1 MRHDLRRYLL
11 WLIPLLI
18 LLLGIAGYFG
28 VQLYGDLTSTLAV
41 EVMPG
46 PATEPGDLS
55 NMPAIEDTTFVE
67 RRLREAGL
75 NEIPILGDTAVA
87 GHLARLENGEVGEET
102 LLQYADNLIYL
113 NEYTTTN
120 GGSIPTSFWD
130 VKSPEMIENGWDE
143 YGVVQQIAVPD
154 AEPYLLLLTK
164 GYGRFLQFK
173 AAEASGDDT
182 ALDAAL
188 DMFALVEDYWEDYWT
203 AVTPTSDDAVSAEE
217 TRGVA
222 NGKLL
227 VWQSLVAGSTRI
239 NPLTNKPMFSH
250 SIFARDNVGT
260 MYQYD
265 LGEAMSIADVWGV
278 TGFAPQFV
286 GTPENNNQ
294 VEHMSISMVLQMVLE
309 EPVTI
314 LAAIEEEKVVAGQ
327 ADAAEANADMA
338 LNSAIHNE
346 FASSFA
352 ENGLQAVEHLRCF
365 LNEMEQASDC

>member
-1 MRHDLRRYLL
+1 MKRDLRRHLI
-11 WLIPLLI
+11 WLMPLLI
-18 LLLGIAGYFG
+18 LILGIAGYYG
-28 VQLYGDLTSTLAV
+28 VRLYEELTASLAV

-46 PATEPGDLS
+46 PATEPGDLA
-55 NMPAIEDTTFVE
+55 NKPAEEETTFVA

-75 NEIPILGDTAVA
+75 NETPVLGDTAII

-102 LLQYADNLIYL
+102 VLQYADNLIYL
-113 NEYTTTN
+113 NEYTTAN

-130 VKSPEMIENGWDE
+130 VRSPEMIENGWDE
-143 YGVVQQIAVPD
+143 YGVVQQIAVPE
-154 AEPYLLLLTK
+154 AEPYLLLLAK

-173 AAEASGDDT
+173 AVETSGEDT

-188 DMFALVEDYWEDYWT
+188 DMFAFVEDYWT
-203 AVTPTSDDAVSAEE
+203 AVAPTADDVVSAEE
-217 TRGVA
+217 TKGIA
-222 NGKLL
+222 DGKLL

-239 NPLTNKPMFSH
+239 NPLTDKPMFSH

-314 LAAIEEEKVVAGQ
+314 LAAIEEEKVAARQ

-346 FASSFA
+346 FAPSFS
-352 ENGLQAVEHLRCF
+352 ENGLLAVEQLRCF
-365 LNEMEQASDC
+365 LKGMEQASDC